1 MSSKVV
7 IGFFND
13 SVSAENAIEEL
24 KNEGLGQDLSL
35 VTREDEDGPGVEES
49 GVSFSDQDLTEG
61 SITGGVLGGV
71 AGMLAGAGALL
82 IPGIGPILAAG
93 PLAASLTGIITGGI
107 AGGLVDYGI
116 PEERSQFYEEQVRQG
131 SILVSLKS
139 SSEKVDVAAEI
150 LREYGAE
157 DVETH
162 H

>member
-1 MSSKVV
+1 MSKVV
-7 IGFFND
+7 IGSFHD
-13 SVSAENAIEEL
+13 RDSAESAIQEL
-24 KNEGLGQDLSL
+24 KNQGLGRDLSL
-35 VTREDEDGPGVEES
+35 VTRDDEGEPGVENR
-49 GVSFSDQDLTEG
+49 GVSYSDQNLAEG
-61 SITGGVLGGV
+61 SITGGALGGI

-93 PLAASLTGIITGGI
+93 PLAASLTGIVTGGI

-116 PEERSQFYEEQVRQG
+116 PEERSEFYEEQVRQG

-139 SSEKVDVAAEI
+139 SSEKVDAAADI

-162 H
+162 N